1 MARIDDSNASGHEH
15 DAELD
20 MEHDHD
26 HDDLQACIEEC
37 LNCHIACTTT
47 AQYCL
52 AQGGRHAD
60 ADHVGLLLDCA
71 EMCQT
76 SANFMLRGSPY
87 HPITCLACAEV
98 CRGCEEACR
107 AFDDDEQMRL
117 CADACASCA
126 DHCERMAATDD
137 DDEED
142 DEA

>member
-1 MARIDDSNASGHEH
+1 MP
-15 DAELD
+15 DADGCQLSEEMLR
-20 MEHDHD
+20 
-26 HDDLQACIEEC
+26 CIELC
-37 LNCHIACTTT
+37 FDCHKACVQTL
-47 AQYCL
+47 QYCL
-52 AQGGRHAD
+52 QQGGPHAEPQ
-60 ADHVGLLLDCA
+60 HVRLMMDCA
-71 EMCQT
+71 EICQT

-137 DDEED
+137 DEED